1 MVTRCH
7 ASMTVDTEL
16 KRLFDYLILWDG
28 EAPLLELHRRLLR
41 GAATELVN
49 IVPSDG
55 TPHQVVRRAAAIK
68 GSQLPSP
75 DFSDFNFADYLFPEM
90 LIPLQTT
97 RGCYARCSFCA
108 IPYGS
113 NRYRVRAAEAVADE
127 IERIQDMTNHKYG
140 RPATYFKFMEDTS
153 APSTLL
159 HLAEQIEKRG
169 LTAKWETFARLEKA
183 FAEEGMLE
191 LLYAG
196 GCRKIHWGLETNDPD
211 ILDGMNKKT
220 PVSYSDRI
228 LRLSGAAGILNFCF
242 ILVGFPG
249 ETPAIRQRLVDYIA
263 GNEHIHTLTVAS
275 FDLTRNSPMDENF
288 EPDNEYGLER
298 QPTEGLQVRVPYQI
312 NGGNWKQE
320 IVIAAHEVLS
330 QIVRRRPDIG
340 FVTLFPDQIRGM
352 FCDKYGNDW
361 GRTFVR
367 QYGEE
372 NVREMLANVDAYVE
386 NYRHNRDIDLTSLPE
401 PLKREHLRTKEDLA
415 LLAEA
420 VLRRREY
427 EARRIEQV

>member
-1 MVTRCH
+1 MISLLTAC
-7 ASMTVDTEL
+7 SPSLKSPSTITGSPEL
-16 KRLFDYLILWDG
+16 K
-28 EAPLLELHRRLLR
+28 
-41 GAATELVN
+41 
-49 IVPSDG
+49 
-55 TPHQVVRRAAAIK
+55 
-68 GSQLPSP
+68 
-75 DFSDFNFADYLFPEM
+75 
-90 LIPLQTT
+90 
-97 RGCYARCSFCA
+97 
-108 IPYGS
+108 
-113 NRYRVRAAEAVADE
+113 
-127 IERIQDMTNHKYG
+127 
-140 RPATYFKFMEDTS
+140 
-153 APSTLL
+153 
-159 HLAEQIEKRG
+159 
-169 LTAKWETFARLEKA
+169 
-183 FAEEGMLE
+183 
-191 LLYAG
+191 
-196 GCRKIHWGLETNDPD
+196 
-211 ILDGMNKKT
+211 
-220 PVSYSDRI
+220 
-228 LRLSGAAGILNFCF
+228 
-242 ILVGFPG
+242 
-249 ETPAIRQRLVDYIA
+249 
-263 GNEHIHTLTVAS
+263 LTVAS

-298 QPTEGLQVRVPYQI
+298 QPTEGFQVRVPYQI